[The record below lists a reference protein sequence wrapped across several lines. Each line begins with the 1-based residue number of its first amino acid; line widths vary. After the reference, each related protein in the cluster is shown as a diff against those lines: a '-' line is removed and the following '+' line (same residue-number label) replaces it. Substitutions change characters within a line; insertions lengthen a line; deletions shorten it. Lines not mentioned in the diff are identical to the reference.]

1 MNANCMLNNVFTRK
15 AQRLCHDQYKQTQVN
30 EKDAMMCSQ
39 APYPLLLLLEL
50 PDGILSL
57 LQFSNGLI
65 TLLFDGGQL
74 PFYEVVFLSLLG
86 PCHLSLWT

>member
-1 MNANCMLNNVFTRK
+1 MS
-15 AQRLCHDQYKQTQVN
+15 
-30 EKDAMMCSQ
+30 EKHEMTCCQ

-86 PCHLSLWT
+86 PCHLSLRT